1 MQGPLR
7 ATKYFMPQG
16 RLMMAEKDPTTGE
29 PMGFIHVGNAVDIK
43 ASLNVSTIDKKEAMT
58 GQFGLAAQFE
68 NEKGVNFSFTL
79 ESFHEENLA
88 MALRANITTIGAGT
102 AADKPI
108 KLYKGK
114 EMVLPHIKA
123 TVTEITSADG
133 ATTYV
138 AGTDYIAYDNS
149 VLVPAA
155 SGALATA
162 DTGDGVDVL
171 VTYSYPAQKKVD
183 SFTTGQKSYWFWLDA
198 IDAANDLGVKSFHF
212 YKVNPQPLKEL
223 LLISSEPGNIS
234 IEGACMLDET
244 RPSGTSKFFSYS
256 E

>member
-7 ATKYFMPQG
+7 ATQYFMPQG
-16 RLMMAEKDPTTGE
+16 RLMMAEKHPITGE
-29 PMGFIHVGNAVDIK
+29 PMGFIHVGNAIDIK
-43 ASLNVSTIDKKEAMT
+43 ASLNTSTIDKKEAMT

-79 ESFHEENLA
+79 ESFQEENLA
-88 MALRANITTIGAGT
+88 MALRANITTIPAGT
-102 AADKPI
+102 ATDKPL

-114 EMVLPHIKA
+114 EMPLPHIKG
-123 TVTEITSADG
+123 TITEITSADG
-133 ATTYV
+133 QTTYV
-138 AGTDYIAYDNS
+138 AGEDYVAYDNS
-149 VLVPAA
+149 ILVPA
-155 SGALATA
+155 
-162 DTGDGVDVL
+162 TGDLAAADAGTGVDVL
-171 VTYSYPAQKKVD
+171 VTYSYPAQKKIE

-198 IDAANDLGVKSFHF
+198 VDAANNLGVKSFHF

-223 LLISSEPGNIS
+223 LLISSEPGNIA

-244 RPSGTSKFFSYS
+244 RPAGTSRFFSYA